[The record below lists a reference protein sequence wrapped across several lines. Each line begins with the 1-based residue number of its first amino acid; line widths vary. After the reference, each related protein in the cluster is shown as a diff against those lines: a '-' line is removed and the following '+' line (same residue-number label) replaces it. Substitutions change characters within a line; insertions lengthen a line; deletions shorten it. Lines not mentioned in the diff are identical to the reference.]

1 MSFYELLI
9 DNLFVGESVKDIST
23 VIYSLNK
30 NISVFNIYFIC
41 YNEIKNNIEILSSNE
56 FIKKRNENKYS
67 NVFGIAGGKLEAYS
81 LVRYIYQDVIDNK
94 KDIKNLGDIFV

>member
-30 NISVFNIYFIC
+30 NISVFNIYLIC

-56 FIKKRNENKYS
+56 FIKKRNENKNILS
-67 NVFGIAGGKLEAYS
+67 NPSVFTQSFFFYAT
-81 LVRYIYQDVIDNK
+81 
-94 KDIKNLGDIFV
+94 